1 MQCLRPEFSCKVNAQ
16 QETRIIGL
24 VQRLLKTLDP
34 GPLDPNKQPTP
45 RHCFA
50 RFLEQVLTSRVS
62 SHKKSPSNGSDRG
75 QTPPVK
81 PVRQQGL
88 QQPAT
93 DVFPFPHF
101 HEQPQMS
108 ADDMTNQL
116 SLPPS
121 DPAFLQAWNFMENQQ
136 MACSMES
143 MFVMSDNSLS
153 SDFTMF
159 QDQSWFM

>member
-1 MQCLRPEFSCKVNAQ
+1 
-16 QETRIIGL
+16 
-24 VQRLLKTLDP
+24 
-34 GPLDPNKQPTP
+34 
-45 RHCFA
+45 
-50 RFLEQVLTSRVS
+50 
-62 SHKKSPSNGSDRG
+62 
-75 QTPPVK
+75 
-81 PVRQQGL
+81 
-88 QQPAT
+88 
-93 DVFPFPHF
+93 
-101 HEQPQMS
+101 MS